1 MHVTRAQC
9 ETATRIRILEK
20 RVPVEPPVDQDVLCL
35 LRPPLARVGLI
46 RLQHGDFG
54 GLFLLYGRFPRR
66 SLTGLRRSR
75 LRLRGLLRGGAV
87 RLLGL
92 AIASRRVVGIG
103 SDCRPDPLR
112 LGMRRLRPC
121 HHRHAGRQSDQQE

>member
-9 ETATRIRILEK
+9 EAATRIRILEE
-20 RVPVEPPVDQDVLCL
+20 RVPVQPSIHQDVLCL
-35 LRPPLARVGLI
+35 LRPPLTRVRLV

-75 LRLRGLLRGGAV
+75 LSLCGLLRGGAV

-103 SDCRPDPLR
+103 SDGRPDPLR
-112 LGMRRLRPC
+112 LGMRRPPLPPSARRPPK
-121 HHRHAGRQSDQQE
+121 RPA